1 MADLQGAQDPAHQD
15 RDGASFGGGGGGG
28 AASQLTQHPTN

>member
-15 RDGASFGGGGGGG
+15 RDGASFGGGGV